1 MIQIILRAIFYM
13 EENLE
18 KDIFSPEEHN
28 VSHLPIGALPFLRQL
43 KACHPIV
50 KLTKMLMEIYAKAHN
65 IPSNCQVVQT
75 NFQ

>member
-43 KACHPIV
+43 KACQH
-50 KLTKMLMEIYAKAHN
+50 
-65 IPSNCQVVQT
+65 SS
-75 NFQ
+75 